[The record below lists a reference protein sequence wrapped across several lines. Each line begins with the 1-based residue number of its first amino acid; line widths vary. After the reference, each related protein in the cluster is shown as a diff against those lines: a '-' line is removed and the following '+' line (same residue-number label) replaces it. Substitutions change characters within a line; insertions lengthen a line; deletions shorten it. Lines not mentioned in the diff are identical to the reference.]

1 MISKLKNVDLKD
13 KIYEDL
19 KEKIIN
25 LYYEPGEVLSEDKL
39 KEEYGVSRTPIREAL
54 IKLEDKGL
62 VNIIPRGITCVSQ
75 IDINNFREVLE
86 VKSYLLRIVIW
97 LSIEKINKDIK
108 YELKKLIDDKESYM
122 NITDIA
128 SLLSLNEKYNEILVE
143 SCMNNELKEI
153 IKNVNAKV
161 LRFFNYF
168 LSKVN
173 QETIEEL
180 KLLMYDI
187 HLKIYQCIEEKDL
200 QKAKA
205 ALENHYQKTLSVIRK
220 TIIW

>member
-220 TIIW
+220 TII